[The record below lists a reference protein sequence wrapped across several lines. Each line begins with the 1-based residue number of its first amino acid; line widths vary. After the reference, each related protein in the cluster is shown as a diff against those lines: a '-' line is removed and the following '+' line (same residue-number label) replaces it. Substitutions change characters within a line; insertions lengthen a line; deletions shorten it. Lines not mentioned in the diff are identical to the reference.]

1 MWIGAPELRVS
12 VSVSDSLTG
21 RRLYLPL
28 VRVSI
33 QTPPRARDNFVS
45 KNLIMTVVDTKAAP
59 RFEQRAVLW
68 FIWSLVFVDRLKK
81 RKEDTKKRVFFACG
95 GGWEEWIDE
104 RHTHRHT
111 WDGLYEGQEYL
122 HRVVA
127 FFSVEELVV
136 WWRQRLVCFVGF
148 FFSQNKSINDCALPE
163 KLVKISPSISQKAIS
178 LLHAASSCFLCWMV
192 SRAVFA
198 VVGD

>member
-81 RKEDTKKRVFFACG
+81 RKEDTKKRVFCVWRWMRGVNRWATHTQTHMGRTVRGSRILTSSRRLLQRRGTRRLMTSAFGLFCG
-95 GGWEEWIDE
+95 
-104 RHTHRHT
+104 
-111 WDGLYEGQEYL
+111 L
-122 HRVVA
+122 
-127 FFSVEELVV
+127 FFLSE
-136 WWRQRLVCFVGF
+136 
-148 FFSQNKSINDCALPE
+148 
-163 KLVKISPSISQKAIS
+163 
-178 LLHAASSCFLCWMV
+178 
-192 SRAVFA
+192 
-198 VVGD
+198 

>member
-21 RRLYLPL
+21 QRLYLP
-28 VRVSI
+28 RVVYI
-33 QTPPRARDNFVS
+33 LTPPRARDNFVS

-68 FIWSLVFVDRLKK
+68 FIWSLVRLKK
-81 RKEDTKKRVFFACG
+81 RKEDTKKRVFCVWRWMRGVNRWAT
-95 GGWEEWIDE
+95 
-104 RHTHRHT
+104 HTHRHT

-163 KLVKISPSISQKAIS
+163 KLVKYLQ
-178 LLHAASSCFLCWMV
+178 
-192 SRAVFA
+192 
-198 VVGD
+198 